1 MAYMQNRER
10 VNQPRSL
17 LYNRLPDCPLA
28 KYRCAKRYSA
38 FTGAFGAANWL
49 YFAWSVSALDALY
62 R

>member
-1 MAYMQNRER
+1 MIYKQSRER

-17 LYNRLPDCPLA
+17 PAIVCQVTPLA

-49 YFAWSVSALDALY
+49 YFASSVLLSDALY
-62 R
+62 M